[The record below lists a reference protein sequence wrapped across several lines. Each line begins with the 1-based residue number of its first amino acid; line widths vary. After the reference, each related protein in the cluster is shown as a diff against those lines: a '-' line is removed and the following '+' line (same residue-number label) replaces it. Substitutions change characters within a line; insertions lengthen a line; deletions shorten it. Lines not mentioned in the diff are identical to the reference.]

1 MRNIIFGVIGVL
13 WGGAIVV
20 LRGMPEPDSAYA
32 AGQLTGVLLGFL
44 MIGAGA
50 WALRRGIRSR
60 RAA

>member
-1 MRNIIFGVIGVL
+1 MRNIVFGVIGVL

-20 LRGMPEPDSAYA
+20 LRGVPEPDSAYA
-32 AGQLTGVLLGFL
+32 AGQLTASVLGFL

-60 RAA
+60 RTA